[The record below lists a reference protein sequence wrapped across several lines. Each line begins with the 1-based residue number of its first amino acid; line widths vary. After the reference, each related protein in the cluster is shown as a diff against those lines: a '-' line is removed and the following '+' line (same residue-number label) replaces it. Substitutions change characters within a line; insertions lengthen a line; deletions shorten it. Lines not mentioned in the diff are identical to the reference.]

1 VGKLLRMTVS
11 RQRHT
16 AHRMGSVL
24 AWTILSTIAYALPS
38 SAAFAADVINGAT
51 VYAQH
56 CTFCHGSNGA
66 GKMPEMP
73 DFTRGDTL
81 MEPDEVL
88 FESVKFGKG
97 VMPGFQGILS
107 DDEIADSIAHVRTL
121 EFSQFEQ
128 FDQPLFDDQFDQPL
142 R

>member
-1 VGKLLRMTVS
+1 
-11 RQRHT
+11 
-16 AHRMGSVL
+16 
-24 AWTILSTIAYALPS
+24 
-38 SAAFAADVINGAT
+38 
-51 VYAQH
+51 
-56 CTFCHGSNGA
+56 
-66 GKMPEMP
+66 
-73 DFTRGDTL
+73 